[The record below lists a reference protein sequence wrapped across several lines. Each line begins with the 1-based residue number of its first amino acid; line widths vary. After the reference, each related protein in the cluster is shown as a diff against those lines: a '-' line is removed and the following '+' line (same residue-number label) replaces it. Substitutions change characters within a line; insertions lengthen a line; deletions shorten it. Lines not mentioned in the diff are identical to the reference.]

1 MLRPHD
7 IAVLLK
13 LSLLARRAAPTRQ
26 VDIASSLGVSQS
38 EIHSALKRTA
48 AARLYEPE
56 RRVVLRQ
63 SLLEFLVH
71 GIRYAFPAKLGEP
84 TRGVPTAWMMSPLSQ
99 TIVESEDIASPVW
112 PHAEGTVRGAAVEPL
127 NHTVPGAAMRDPEL
141 HELLALVDAIRI
153 GGARERKLAVE
164 ALRARLSS
172 A

>member
-13 LSLLARRAAPTRQ
+13 LVLLGRRAAPTRQ
-26 VDIASSLGVSQS
+26 VDIASALGVSQT
-38 EIHSALKRTA
+38 EVHSALKRVA
-48 AARLYEPE
+48 AAHLYEPE

-63 SLLEFLVH
+63 SLLEFLAH

-99 TIVESEDIASPVW
+99 TIVESDDSASPVW
-112 PHAEGTVRGAAVEPL
+112 PHAEGSVRGAAIEPL
-127 NHTVPGAAMRDPEL
+127 NHTIPSAALGDREF

-164 ALRARLSS
+164 ALRVRL
-172 A
+172 ATA